1 MNLLVILLQL
11 LLTIP
16 LFCILE
22 YFNKKNISTIQKILI
37 PVIYIIILA
46 GLCSEVKSNIYLIVI
61 FEVIL
66 HNFYTNNIINKE
78 ILVNKKEYFINSL
91 VSVVLSICIYDYYI
105 SKVDYIFPLASEFRS
120 LLWFLIV
127 IFIYN
132 LFKSNITKSENT
144 KKISFIDRKR
154 EYVVVMYAKLKNKY
168 YKLVKS
174 KDLII
179 NRLVYSIMIY
189 ENYKNPSLYR
199 KINVVKNRF
208 IRKDSKYG
216 IMQVESDKE
225 LDDEKSIR
233 LSISKLEKDYAKV
246 DKKVKEVDVLKT
258 LLGEKYSNNEYI
270 NDIIDI
276 YNEINEFENR

>member
-1 MNLLVILLQL
+1 MNLLVILLQVFFA
-11 LLTIP
+11 IP

-37 PVIYIIILA
+37 PVIYIVILS
-46 GLCSEVKSNIYLIVI
+46 GLCSEIKSNIYLVVV
-61 FEVIL
+61 FEVII
-66 HNFYTNNIINKE
+66 HNFYTNNIINKD

-91 VSVVLSICIYDYYI
+91 ISIIISICLYDYYI

-120 LLWFLIV
+120 VLWFLIV

-132 LFKSNITKSENT
+132 LFKSNIVKAENA
-144 KKISFIDRKR
+144 KKINFIDRKR

-174 KDLII
+174 KDILI
-179 NRLVYSIMIY
+179 NRLVYSIMVY
-189 ENYKNPSLYR
+189 ENYKTPALCR
-199 KINVVKNRF
+199 KINVIKNRF
-208 IRKDSKYG
+208 ISKDPKYG

-225 LDDEKSIR
+225 LDDEKSIK
-233 LSISKLEKDYAKV
+233 LSISKLEKDYAKL
-246 DKKVKEVDVLKT
+246 DKKLKEVDVLKI
-258 LLGEKYSNNEYI
+258 LLSDKYLSSDDI
-270 NDIIDI
+270 NDVIDI